1 MHSLLQAS
9 LAAVSSLSW
18 RTVEERIGWPRGSS
32 EMIPVPHNVVETIYL
47 ETCRPIGSATLFAL
61 NGKYNKGQFACF
73 RLKYKDPRCAILNYF
88 AGGRS
93 IVVGAKTPNSAF
105 FALHQLR
112 RYLEHTPYAI
122 RFTSLPQISNIV
134 LATFFDYALNIAA
147 MSTANASNT
156 NYVPRD
162 FSATCYRPFPQAKMK
177 GCKVMLFDTGAA
189 TTLGITTML
198 LGIAIALMNISL
210 VAPFRVSSYKRK
222 NKADEREAEHLEEK
236 RKYSALVAQR
246 EAKRKKL
253 PSFIALTEH
262 ENELSEGEY

>member
-9 LAAVSSLSW
+9 LDAVQPLAW
-18 RTVEERIGWPRGSS
+18 RAVEERIGWPHGSS

-61 NGKYNKGQFACF
+61 NGKYNKGQFASF
-73 RLKYKDPRCAILNYF
+73 RLKYKDPRCTILNYF

-147 MSTANASNT
+147 MSAANGNNT

-162 FSATCYRPFPQAKMK
+162 FSAACYRPFPQAAMK
-177 GCKVMLFDTGAA
+177 GCKVMVFEPGAA
-189 TTLGITTML
+189 TTLGITTIL
-198 LGIAIALMNISL
+198 LGIRIALMNIAL
-210 VAPFRVSSYKRK
+210 VAPFKAPTYHRK

-236 RKYSALVAQR
+236 RKYNALVAHR
-246 EAKRKKL
+246 EAKRRKL

-262 ENELSEGEY
+262 ENELSEAEY